1 MAGSGKTTF
10 MHQFS
15 KQSLNRAELKNQPF
29 MVNLDPAVQ
38 YLPYVP
44 RIDVRDTVDY
54 KKVMKENGLGYIV

>member
-10 MHQFS
+10 MNQFS
-15 KQSLNRAELKNQPF
+15 KQSLNNPNLVNLPY
-29 MVNLDPAVQ
+29 MINLDPAVQ

-54 KKVMKENGLGYIV
+54 KKVMKDNGLG